1 MNHWAINI
9 PVLNVQKINHSK
21 MNHSK
26 MDHSKMD
33 HSKMDHSKMVHS
45 SPMGSNPCTDML
57 SDIDYLVH
65 MIPHHQVAI
74 DMSNMLIPNTK
85 NPQMLHL
92 CRDIIRKQGYEIW
105 EMEMMATGLS
115 DTLFGPET
123 GNPHNLPNNVENFQT
138 KMDLHA
144 PKMSRA
150 KDGNCNPLFFKP
162 NDHMQH
168 MVGMNVTDKSYL
180 EHMIPHHQVAID
192 MSRRLLLHT
201 NHPYLMDFC
210 RKLIIDQQGEIFHMN
225 SLLKNTYNYKSE
237 LLS

>member
-1 MNHWAINI
+1 MNHYAINI
-9 PVLNVQKINHSK
+9 PFLNLNNENTFNHNKMDHSK
-21 MNHSK
+21 MKHSK

-33 HSKMDHSKMVHS
+33 HSKMDHSKMDYK
-45 SPMGSNPCTDML
+45 PIGSNPCTDNL
-57 SDIDYLVH
+57 SDIEYLIH

-74 DMSNMLIPNTK
+74 DMSNMLTPNTK

-105 EMEMMATGLS
+105 EMTQMKNKLS
-115 DTLFGPET
+115 STIFD
-123 GNPHNLPNNVENFQT
+123 NIPNNVEVFKT
-138 KMDLHA
+138 KMDIHA
-144 PKMSRA
+144 PKMSQAR
-150 KDGNCNPLFFKP
+150 DGNCNPLFFKP
-162 NDHMQH
+162 NDHMKH
-168 MVGMNVTDKSYL
+168 MIGMDVTDKSYL

-225 SLLKNTYNYKSE
+225 SLLKNSYNYKSE
-237 LLS
+237 LL

>member
-1 MNHWAINI
+1 MNHYAINI
-9 PVLNVQKINHSK
+9 PFLNIQKINHSN
-21 MNHSK
+21 MDHNGMDHSK
-26 MDHSKMD
+26 IDHSGMDHSKMD
-33 HSKMDHSKMVHS
+33 HS
-45 SPMGSNPCTDML
+45 SPMDSNPCTDML

-105 EMEMMATGLS
+105 EMEQMKSRLSATIFS
-115 DTLFGPET
+115 
-123 GNPHNLPNNVENFQT
+123 NLPNNVEKFNT
-138 KMDLHA
+138 KMDIHA

-150 KDGNCNPLFFKP
+150 KDGNCDPLFFKP

-168 MVGMNVTDKSYL
+168 MVGMDVTDKSYL

-225 SLLKNTYNYKSE
+225 SLLKNTYNYSSE

>member
-1 MNHWAINI
+1 MNHWATNI
-9 PVLNVQKINHSK
+9 PFLDVNKNK
-21 MNHSK
+21 PMDHSK

-33 HSKMDHSKMVHS
+33 HSKMDHGNS
-45 SPMGSNPCTDML
+45 SSTGSNPCTDDL
-57 SDIDYLVH
+57 SDIDYLNH

-105 EMEMMATGLS
+105 EMEQMKRNLS
-115 DTLFGPET
+115 ET
-123 GNPHNLPNNVENFQT
+123 IFDDLPNNVQRFKT

-144 PKMSRA
+144 PILSKS

-168 MVGMNVTDKSYL
+168 MVGMDVTDKSYL

-210 RKLIIDQQGEIFHMN
+210 RKLIIDQQGEIYYMN
-225 SLLKNTYNYKSE
+225 SLLKNSYNYNSE

>member
-1 MNHWAINI
+1 MNHYAINI
-9 PVLNVQKINHSK
+9 PFLNVQ
-21 MNHSK
+21 
-26 MDHSKMD
+26 KMD

-105 EMEMMATGLS
+105 EMEQMKRRLS
-115 DTLFGPET
+115 STIFD
-123 GNPHNLPNNVENFQT
+123 NLPNNVENFQT

-162 NDHMQH
+162 NQHSEHMKH
-168 MVGMNVTDKSYL
+168 MKITEKSYL
-180 EHMIPHHQVAID
+180 EHMIQHHQVAIN
-192 MSRRLLLHT
+192 MSKRLLLHT
-201 NHPYLMDFC
+201 NNSYLIEFC
-210 RKLIIDQQGEIFHMN
+210 RKLILDQQREIYYMN
-225 SLLKNTYNYKSE
+225 NLLFNTSYYSSNI
-237 LLS
+237 L